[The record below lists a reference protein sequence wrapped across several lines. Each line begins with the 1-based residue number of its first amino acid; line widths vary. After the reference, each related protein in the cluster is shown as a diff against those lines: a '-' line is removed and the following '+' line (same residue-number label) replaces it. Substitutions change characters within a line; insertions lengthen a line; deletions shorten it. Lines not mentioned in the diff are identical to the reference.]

1 MIQQDEKVENVID
14 IFNQKNISLHKEI
27 NEKITNVSYKVR
39 IGGLKLLFENYFDL
53 PSEEAFKILTKGA
66 EDGSKSLKIWMIDYF
81 NSSLG
86 KNIPIEV
93 RRDISRILMKT
104 NDETIKQKVMEFLTI
119 PVDINIS
126 KLESNKDRQNIKQI
140 IFNKQSNFLTYHNN
154 NLFSKKDDENFRN
167 ATSSYSFN
175 NFSEMKEYI
184 LCLTLWMGGDGAI
197 INFFDISQYL
207 PNNQKDIK
215 KSLEG
220 LRKEKILTH
229 LDGNYSLTKRGATL
243 TDSILLKIIAR
254 WYNASE
260 WVNIQGYSSMH
271 YGFIKDKRNTALSN
285 LQLSSRSFITD
296 YFQCVLENLVEYY
309 SYKKISYFSSFRK
322 ILILIC
328 LNPTLK
334 FMRLKSK
341 EFGEIFTDF
350 SDNEVIKIVDYND
363 EKLII
368 FNDKFLMRRQIKDR
382 K

>member
-27 NEKITNVSYKVR
+27 NEKITNVSYRVR
-39 IGGLKLLFENYFDL
+39 IEGLKLLFENYFDL

-66 EDGSKSLKIWMIDYF
+66 EDDSKSLKIWMIDNF

-104 NDETIKQKVMEFLTI
+104 NDETIKQKVMKFLTI
-119 PVDINIS
+119 PVDIKVI
-126 KLESNKDRQNIKQI
+126 KPESNKDKKTFQKVISTNQSHFSTYNNIR
-140 IFNKQSNFLTYHNN
+140 L
-154 NLFSKKDDENFRN
+154 SKKSDEYFKNS
-167 ATSSYSFN
+167 TLPYSYEHLN
-175 NFSEMKEYI
+175 EIKEYI

-220 LRKEKILTH
+220 LRKEKILTY
-229 LDGNYSLTKRGATL
+229 LEGNYSLTKRGSIL

-260 WVNIQGYSSMH
+260 WVNIQGYSTMH
-271 YGFIKDKRNTALSN
+271 HGFIKDKRNTALSN

-350 SDNEVIKIVDYND
+350 SDNEIIKIVDYND

-368 FNDKFLMRRQIKDR
+368 FNDKLLMRRQTKDR

>member
-1 MIQQDEKVENVID
+1 MQQDEKVENVID

-27 NEKITNVSYKVR
+27 NEKITNVKYKVR
-39 IGGLKLLFENYFDL
+39 IEGLKLLFENYFDL

-66 EDGSKSLKIWMIDYF
+66 EHGSKSLKMWMIDNF

-93 RRDISRILMKT
+93 RRDVSRILMKT

-126 KLESNKDRQNIKQI
+126 KSESNKDRENIKKI
-140 IFNKQSNFLTYHNN
+140 ILNKQSNFLIYND
-154 NLFSKKDDENFRN
+154 NLFSKKIDENFRN
-167 ATSSYSFN
+167 ATLSYPYN

-229 LDGNYSLTKRGATL
+229 LEGNYSLTKRGATL

-260 WVNIQGYSSMH
+260 WVNIQGYSTIH
-271 YGFIKDKRNTALSN
+271 HGFIEDKRNTALSN

-296 YFQCVLENLVEYY
+296 YFQSVLENLVEYY

-334 FMRLKSK
+334 FMRLKSE

-350 SDNEVIKIVDYND
+350 SDNDIIKIVDYND

-368 FNDKFLMRRQIKDR
+368 FNDKLLMKRQTKDR

>member
-1 MIQQDEKVENVID
+1 MQQDEKVENVID
-14 IFNQKNISLHKEI
+14 IFNQKNISLRKEI
-27 NEKITNVSYKVR
+27 NEKIADVSYRVR
-39 IGGLKLLFENYFDL
+39 MEGLKLLFENYFDL
-53 PSEEAFKILTKGA
+53 PSEEALKNLTKGA
-66 EDGSKSLKIWMIDYF
+66 EDDSKYLKIWMINNF

-93 RRDISRILMKT
+93 RRDISRKLMKN
-104 NDETIKQKVMEFLTI
+104 NDETIKQKVKEFLTL
-119 PVDINIS
+119 PVDIKIS
-126 KLESNKDRQNIKQI
+126 KSESNKDRENIKQML
-140 IFNKQSNFLTYHNN
+140 FNKQSNFLTYNDE
-154 NLFSKKDDENFRN
+154 LFSKKYGEIFKN
-167 ATSSYSFN
+167 ATISDPDN
-175 NFSEMKEYI
+175 NFCEMKEYI

-197 INFFDISQYL
+197 INYVDISQYL
-207 PNNQKDIK
+207 PNNIKDIK
-215 KSLEG
+215 KSLEE
-220 LRKEKILTH
+220 LRKEKILIN
-229 LDGNYSLTKRGATL
+229 LEGNYSLTKRGSIL

-260 WVNIQGYSSMH
+260 WVNIQGYSTMH
-271 YGFIKDKRNTALSN
+271 HGFIKDKRNTALSN

-328 LNPTLK
+328 LNPTLN

-350 SDNEVIKIVDYND
+350 SDTDIIKIVDHND
-363 EKLII
+363 EKLIL
-368 FNDKFLMRRQIKDR
+368 FNEKLLIRRQSKDW